1 MLKWQCMIQ
10 QPMENARRI
19 FGNRVLYASSPIDY
33 IRNAD
38 CAIIVTEWDE
48 FKKLGPE
55 DFVNNMRD
63 PVVIDGRRIY
73 DPEVFC
79 RRVKFAAIGLGEKA

>member
-1 MLKWQCMIQ
+1 MKDYC
-10 QPMENARRI
+10 AR
-19 FGNRVLYASSPIDY
+19 

-48 FKKLGPE
+48 FKKLRPE
-55 DFVNNMRD
+55 DFVNNMKN
-63 PVVIDGRRIY
+63 PAVIDGRRIC

-79 RRVKFAAIGLGEKA
+79 RRVKFAATGLGEQGRISMPVKTKKVL